1 MDKYKPVLLLSAVI
15 LIIIIGYY
23 TVITAETPV
32 VNLGALDV
40 EVVTDN
46 TIYLL
51 GEEIELSVYL
61 YNNRLRDVQVEDT
74 GFGVFSYYAHEK
86 STMSIRS
93 IEGSPMNNP
102 ALLTVPAKSRILYG
116 RTTFKARAT
125 GWFIIECLGK
135 KITLKIVFHHEDSNL

>member
-1 MDKYKPVLLLSAVI
+1 MDKYKPILLLSAVI

-23 TVITAETPV
+23 TIITAKTPV

-40 EVVTDN
+40 EVITDD

-61 YNNRLRDVQVEDT
+61 YNDRLRDVQIVDD
-74 GFGVFSYYAHEK
+74 GFTVLSYYAHEK
-86 STMSIRS
+86 STKSIKS
-93 IEGSPMNNP
+93 IEGSPLNDP
-102 ALLTVPAKSRILYG
+102 VLLTVPAKSRILYG
-116 RTTFKARAT
+116 RTTFKAEVT
-125 GWFIIECLGK
+125 GSFIIECLGE

>member
-15 LIIIIGYY
+15 LIIIGYY

-32 VNLGALDV
+32 VNLWALDV
-40 EVVTDN
+40 EVVTDD

-61 YNNRLRDVQVEDT
+61 YNDRLRDVQVEDT

-93 IEGSPMNNP
+93 IEGSPLNNP
-102 ALLTVPAKSRILYG
+102 ALLTVPAESRILYG

-125 GWFIIECLGK
+125 GWFIIECLEE